1 LFVSGV
7 LPQEQAEVVLV
18 EDKKQYARAQV
29 KRRLTDSPQRQAP
42 RCPHFDVCGGC
53 QQQHASVAL
62 QQQSKRAALARLMKR
77 EVD

>member
-1 LFVSGV
+1 VSGV

-42 RCPHFDVCGGC
+42 RCPIL
-53 QQQHASVAL
+53 AS
-62 QQQSKRAALARLMKR
+62 AAAANSSMPASASAAK
-77 EVD
+77 